1 MVQTACSLVAYD
13 GEALST
19 YETNVPRNCDGL
31 RAMGRVRRPK
41 RPFKSQ
47 DIFASLTVEE
57 KILFMITCFGPEETE
72 TVACPF

>member
-1 MVQTACSLVAYD
+1 VQTACGLVAYD

-19 YETNVPRNCDGL
+19 YEIKYREIATDFALWGEYADPSG
-31 RAMGRVRRPK
+31 
-41 RPFKSQ
+41 PFKSQ